1 MRNPL
6 FTPLLAAALGTSLL
20 SVNAPAGA
28 FDIKSRDQAPDEF
41 KSILQDFRAFVGEEA
56 RYLTPETINA
66 QKVDLSQLQ
75 LQFEH
80 DVKVFFIGETAG
92 GYRNRLDF
100 QATVGS
106 TVTTGKIFGDTS
118 CNTGDASFLNFSK
131 FCANPNDPLA
141 NAVAP
146 NRPLNVG
153 DWVSLGEMSAG
164 TKLDFLLHAND
175 INGGIPGKDQ
185 KANDINGGIPGK
197 DQKAIWSLNDALNP
211 DGVQH
216 AMAYFYKD
224 YLVLGFEDWWGG
236 GDKDYNDTVF
246 AIDIGK
252 ANARSVAGITPV
264 PEPSATLALFGIAG
278 MGLMASRR
286 RRSTSSVK
294 VDSVL

>member
-6 FTPLLAAALGTSLL
+6 LAPLLATALGTSIL

-28 FDIKSRDQAPDEF
+28 FDIKSRDQAPDDF
-41 KSILQDFRAFVGEEA
+41 KSILQDFRAFVGEEG

-66 QKVDLSQLQ
+66 QKVNLSQLQ
-75 LQFEH
+75 LQFDH

-100 QATVGS
+100 KATAGS

-131 FCANPNDPLA
+131 FCSNPNNPIA
-141 NAVAP
+141 NTVAP
-146 NRPLNVG
+146 NKPLNVG
-153 DWVSLGEMSAG
+153 DWVSLGSMSAG

-175 INGGIPGKDQ
+175 INGGISGTNQ
-185 KANDINGGIPGK
+185 NGNTVKGV
-197 DQKAIWSLNDALNP
+197 WSLNDALNP
-211 DGVQH
+211 DGLQH
-216 AMAYFYKD
+216 AMAYYYKD
-224 YLVLGFEDWWGG
+224 YLVLGFEDLWGG

-246 AIDIGK
+246 VIDVGK
-252 ANARSVAGITPV
+252 ANARTVTGITAV

-278 MGLMASRR
+278 LGFISTRR
-286 RRSTSSVK
+286 RRSTSSIK
-294 VDSVL
+294 VDSAL